1 MKDFAEK
8 SKETTFRIILVGLGS
23 LLYSVFA
30 V

>member
-8 SKETTFRIILVGLGS
+8 SKETTFRIFLVGLGS